1 MESRNISVRVPKPL
15 FDASESEMGSDSA
28 TPIFDA
34 GTQKPLS
41 DQASKTRLEAM
52 ARRGEETLSPGT
64 KASVT
69 KTPDGFN
76 LAMKGTPKPADE
88 EDFEEEEELSAGEKA
103 VSAIFD
109 DSENVVPELLR
120 RMTQRRDEAA
130 RQRTMTPYTPP
141 DEPPVEG
148 LEPVVDDKGRI
159 NMEGTAAAFK
169 NPSVYAGLEGQAYQ
183 DAAQADFDNY
193 FGKPEASGVISHSEY
208 SDERVG
214 TVHVFERDDG
224 VDVKFAE
231 TPDGNLYNVTDVI

>member
-15 FDASESEMGSDSA
+15 FDASEAEMGSDAA

-41 DQASKTRLEAM
+41 DEETQKRLEAM
-52 ARRGEETLSPGT
+52 ARRGEETMSPGT

-76 LAMKGTPKPADE
+76 LAMKGAPKPADE
-88 EDFEEEEELSAGEKA
+88 EDFEEEEGLSSASELARMLVDNEDA
-103 VSAIFD
+103 VL
-109 DSENVVPELLR
+109 ELMR
-120 RMTQRRDEAA
+120 RVTQRRDEAE
-130 RQRTMTPYTPP
+130 RQQTLPTYTPP
-141 DEPPVEG
+141 EEPPVEG

-159 NMEGTAAAFK
+159 DKEGTAAAFK

-183 DAAQADFDNY
+183 DASQADFDEY
-193 FGKPEASGVISHSEY
+193 MDKPEASGVISHSEY

>member
-15 FDASESEMGSDSA
+15 FDASEVEMGSDSA

-41 DQASKTRLEAM
+41 DEETQKRLEAM
-52 ARRGEETLSPGT
+52 ARRGEETMSPGT

-76 LAMKGTPKPADE
+76 LAMKGTAKPADE
-88 EDFEEEEELSAGEKA
+88 EDFEEEEGLSAGEKA

-109 DSENVVPELLR
+109 DSENAVPELIR
-120 RMTQRRDEAA
+120 RMTQRRDEAK
-130 RQRTMTPYTPP
+130 RQQTLPTLPP
-141 DEPPVEG
+141 KEGPPVEG

-159 NMEGTAAAFK
+159 DKEGTAAAFK

-183 DAAQADFDNY
+183 DASQADFDEY
-193 FGKPEASGVISHSEY
+193 MDKPEASGVISHSEY

>member
-15 FDASESEMGSDSA
+15 FDASEAEMGSDSA

-41 DQASKTRLEAM
+41 DQASKKRLEAM

-88 EDFEEEEELSAGEKA
+88 GDFEDGPEPSAGEKA
-103 VSAIFD
+103 VNAIFD
-109 DSENVVPELLR
+109 DENVMPELIR

-130 RQRTMTPYTPP
+130 RQQTLPP
-141 DEPPVEG
+141 LPPKEGPPIEG

-159 NMEGTAAAFK
+159 DMEGTAAAFK
-169 NPSVYAGLEGQAYQ
+169 NPSVYEGLEGQAYQ
-183 DAAQADFDNY
+183 DASQADFDEY
-193 FGKPEASGVISHSEY
+193 MDKPEASGVISHSEY

-214 TVHVFERDDG
+214 KVHVFERDDG